1 MAELLRMPEVAAGAS
16 SAVLSQWPAGV
27 GASFS
32 TGDVIAIIE
41 TDKAVVD
48 VEAEADGTL
57 VHLIATEG
65 QEVTIGDPIA
75 LIAAPGEDVGDVD
88 AVLASLG
95 VDSNSDNSTN
105 AAPPPAPVPSSPA
118 NDPTPVSTVP
128 AEAPAEAPT
137 AEVTSEAA
145 VPSGRLFVSPIAR
158 RLAKEAGIALTGIAG
173 TGPNGRIRR
182 RDVEAAISGASSAA
196 PASPAPSISGAPA
209 SGFVD
214 IPHSRLRRAIAN
226 RLVESKTTA
235 PHFYLRGSAQVD
247 RLMAL
252 RAEIND
258 GEDVRVSVNDLV
270 IKAVAAAM
278 VRVPAMNVIWTA
290 DAIRQFHTVDMAV
303 AIATE
308 SGLVTPVLRNVE
320 DMSVRHIAATTK
332 DFAERARA
340 GGLKQAELEGG
351 STSVTNLGMFGTEDF
366 DAIINPP
373 HASILAVGAA
383 TEQPIVADGQVTVG
397 SVMKVSLSVDHR
409 PVDGATAA
417 EWMRELIR
425 LLEQPAKMLA

>member
-1 MAELLRMPEVAAGAS
+1 M
-16 SAVLSQWPAGV
+16 
-27 GASFS
+27 
-32 TGDVIAIIE
+32 
-41 TDKAVVD
+41 
-48 VEAEADGTL
+48 
-57 VHLIATEG
+57 
-65 QEVTIGDPIA
+65 
-75 LIAAPGEDVGDVD
+75 AAPGENVGDID
-88 AVLASLG
+88 AALASLG
-95 VDSNSDNSTN
+95 VNSNSGINSA
-105 AAPPPAPVPSSPA
+105 AAPTSAPVPDSPA
-118 NDPTPVSTVP
+118 NDPAPVSTVP
-128 AEAPAEAPT
+128 AAVPAAEA
-137 AEVTSEAA
+137 TSEAA
-145 VPSGRLFVSPIAR
+145 LPTGRLFISPIAR

-173 TGPNGRIRR
+173 SGPNGRIRR
-182 RDVEAAISGASSAA
+182 RDVEAAISGAPSTT
-196 PASPAPSISGAPA
+196 PVSPAPSISGAPA

-290 DAIRQFHTVDMAV
+290 DAIRQFQTVDVAV

-308 SGLVTPVLRNVE
+308 SGLVTPVLRNVQE
-320 DMSVRHIAATTK
+320 MSVRHIAATAK
-332 DFAERARA
+332 DYAERART

-383 TEQPIVADGQVTVG
+383 KEQPIVADGHVTVG

-417 EWMRELIR
+417 QWMRELIR

>member
-1 MAELLRMPEVAAGAS
+1 MPELLRMPEVAAGAS
-16 SAVLSQWPAGV
+16 SAVLSQWPTGV

-48 VEAEADGTL
+48 VEAESDGIL

-65 QEVTIGDPIA
+65 QEVIIGDPIA

-88 AVLASLG
+88 AALASLG
-95 VDSNSDNSTN
+95 VDSNSNSK
-105 AAPPPAPVPSSPA
+105 AASDPTSAPVPESPA
-118 NDPTPVSTVP
+118 TDSAPLSAVP
-128 AEAPAEAPT
+128 AAVPA
-137 AEVTSEAA
+137 AETPSEAA
-145 VPSGRLFVSPIAR
+145 LPTGRLFVSPIAR
-158 RLAKEAGIALTGIAG
+158 RLAKETGVALTGMAG

-182 RDVEAAISGASSAA
+182 RDVEAAISGAPSAT
-196 PASPAPSISGAPA
+196 PASPAPSISSAPA
-209 SGFVD
+209 SDFVD

-278 VRVPAMNVIWTA
+278 VRVPAMNVIWTT
-290 DAIRQFHTVDMAV
+290 DAIRQFHTVDVAV

-308 SGLVTPVLRNVE
+308 SGLVTPVLRNVQE
-320 DMSVRHIAATTK
+320 MSTRHIAATTK
-332 DFAERARA
+332 DYAERARA
-340 GGLKQAELEGG
+340 GGLKHAELEGG

-383 TEQPIVADGQVTVG
+383 KEQPIVADGHVTVG
-397 SVMKVSLSVDHR
+397 SMMKVSLSVDHR

>member
-16 SAVLSQWPAGV
+16 SAVLSQWPTGV

-57 VHLIATEG
+57 VHLIAAEG

-95 VDSNSDNSTN
+95 VDSNSDNSTD
-105 AAPPPAPVPSSPA
+105 AAPPPAPAPVPASPA
-118 NDPTPVSTVP
+118 NDPAPVSTMP
-128 AEAPAEAPT
+128 AEAPAAAATSQAAIPT
-137 AEVTSEAA
+137 
-145 VPSGRLFVSPIAR
+145 GRLFVSPIAR
-158 RLAKEAGIALTGIAG
+158 RLAKEAGITLTGIAG

-182 RDVEAAISGASSAA
+182 RDVEAAISEAPSAA
-196 PASPAPSISGAPA
+196 PASPAPSISSAPA

-235 PHFYLRGSAQVD
+235 PHFYLRGSAKVD

-258 GEDVRVSVNDLV
+258 GEDARVSVNDLV

-320 DMSVRHIAATTK
+320 DMSVRHIAVTTK
-332 DFAERARA
+332 DYAERARA

-383 TEQPIVADGQVTVG
+383 TEQPVVADGHVTVG

-417 EWMRELIR
+417 EWMREFIS
-425 LLEQPAKMLA
+425 LLESPAKILA

>member
-1 MAELLRMPEVAAGAS
+1 M
-16 SAVLSQWPAGV
+16 
-27 GASFS
+27 
-32 TGDVIAIIE
+32 
-41 TDKAVVD
+41 
-48 VEAEADGTL
+48 
-57 VHLIATEG
+57 
-65 QEVTIGDPIA
+65 
-75 LIAAPGEDVGDVD
+75 
-88 AVLASLG
+88 LASLG
-95 VDSNSDNSTN
+95 VDSNSDNSTDP
-105 AAPPPAPVPSSPA
+105 APPPAPVPASPV
-118 NDPTPVSTVP
+118 NDPAPVSTVP
-128 AEAPAEAPT
+128 AEAPVEAP
-137 AEVTSEAA
+137 ASEATSEGA
-145 VPSGRLFVSPIAR
+145 VPSDRLFVSPIAR

-182 RDVEAAISGASSAA
+182 RDVEAAISEASSAA
-196 PASPAPSISGAPA
+196 PASPAPSIGSAPA

-320 DMSVRHIAATTK
+320 GMSVRHIAATTK

-383 TEQPIVADGQVTVG
+383 TEQPIVADGQVTLG

>member
-16 SAVLSQWPAGV
+16 SAVLSQWPTGV

-57 VHLIATEG
+57 AHLIATEG

-75 LIAAPGEDVGDVD
+75 LIAAPGEDVEDVD
-88 AVLASLG
+88 VALASLG
-95 VDSNSDNSTN
+95 VDSNSGSTT
-105 AAPPPAPVPSSPA
+105 AATPTPVPASPA
-118 NDPTPVSTVP
+118 NDPAPVSPV
-128 AEAPAEAPT
+128 PT
-137 AEVTSEAA
+137 AEATSEAA
-145 VPSGRLFVSPIAR
+145 LPTGRLFVSPIAR
-158 RLAKEAGIALTGIAG
+158 RLAKEAGIALAGIAG

-182 RDVEAAISGASSAA
+182 RDVEAAMSGAPSAT
-196 PASPAPSISGAPA
+196 PVSPAPSISGTPA

-290 DAIRQFHTVDMAV
+290 DAIRQFHSVDVAV

-308 SGLVTPVLRNVE
+308 SGLVTPVLRNIE
-320 DMSVRHIAATTK
+320 DMSLRHIAATTK
-332 DFAERARA
+332 DYAERARA
-340 GGLKQAELEGG
+340 GGLKQVELEGG

-373 HASILAVGAA
+373 HASILAVGTAK
-383 TEQPIVADGQVTVG
+383 EQPIVADGHITVG

>member
-1 MAELLRMPEVAAGAS
+1 M
-16 SAVLSQWPAGV
+16 
-27 GASFS
+27 
-32 TGDVIAIIE
+32 
-41 TDKAVVD
+41 
-48 VEAEADGTL
+48 
-57 VHLIATEG
+57 HLIATEG

-75 LIAAPGEDVGDVD
+75 LIAAPGEDVGTSTRRSP
-88 AVLASLG
+88 ASASIRTPG
-95 VDSNSDNSTN
+95 QRRG
-105 AAPPPAPVPSSPA
+105 AAPRRLRFRPHRPTIRRPFQAALAPAPA
-118 NDPTPVSTVP
+118 
-128 AEAPAEAPT
+128 

-145 VPSGRLFVSPIAR
+145 VANQPALRQSYRPSNRERGRYRADR
-158 RLAKEAGIALTGIAG
+158 DRGDR
-173 TGPNGRIRR
+173 PNGRIRR
-182 RDVEAAISGASSAA
+182 RDVEAAISEAPSAA
-196 PASPAPSISGAPA
+196 PASPAPSISSAPA

-383 TEQPIVADGQVTVG
+383 QNNPSWPMDTSRWA
-397 SVMKVSLSVDHR
+397 R
-409 PVDGATAA
+409 
-417 EWMRELIR
+417 
-425 LLEQPAKMLA
+425 

>member
-16 SAVLSQWPAGV
+16 SAVLSQWPTGV

-32 TGDVIAIIE
+32 TGDVISIIE

-75 LIAAPGEDVGDVD
+75 LIAAPGEDVGDAG

-95 VDSNSDNSTN
+95 VDSNSDNSTD
-105 AAPPPAPVPSSPA
+105 AAPPPAPVPASPA
-118 NDPTPVSTVP
+118 NDPAPVSTVL
-128 AEAPAEAPT
+128 AEAPTEAPT
-137 AEVTSEAA
+137 AEVTSEGA
-145 VPSGRLFVSPIAR
+145 VPTGRLFVSPIAR

-182 RDVEAAISGASSAA
+182 RDVEAAISAASSAT
-196 PASPAPSISGAPA
+196 PASSAPPISSAPA

-214 IPHSRLRRAIAN
+214 IPHSRLRRVIAN

-332 DFAERARA
+332 GFAERARA

-383 TEQPIVADGQVTVG
+383 TEQPIVADGLITVG

-417 EWMRELIR
+417 EWMREFVS
-425 LLEQPAKMLA
+425 LLESPAKILA

>member
-16 SAVLSQWPAGV
+16 SAVLSQWPTGV

-88 AVLASLG
+88 AALASLG
-95 VDSNSDNSTN
+95 VDSNSDN
-105 AAPPPAPVPSSPA
+105 
-118 NDPTPVSTVP
+118 
-128 AEAPAEAPT
+128 
-137 AEVTSEAA
+137 
-145 VPSGRLFVSPIAR
+145 SPIAR

-182 RDVEAAISGASSAA
+182 RDVEAAISGAPSGA
-196 PASPAPSISGAPA
+196 PASPAPSISSAPA

-320 DMSVRHIAATTK
+320 DMSVRQIAATTK
-332 DFAERARA
+332 DYAERARV

-383 TEQPIVADGQVTVG
+383 KEQPIVADGHITVG

>member
-1 MAELLRMPEVAAGAS
+1 M
-16 SAVLSQWPAGV
+16 
-27 GASFS
+27 
-32 TGDVIAIIE
+32 
-41 TDKAVVD
+41 
-48 VEAEADGTL
+48 
-57 VHLIATEG
+57 
-65 QEVTIGDPIA
+65 
-75 LIAAPGEDVGDVD
+75 
-88 AVLASLG
+88 
-95 VDSNSDNSTN
+95 
-105 AAPPPAPVPSSPA
+105 
-118 NDPTPVSTVP
+118 
-128 AEAPAEAPT
+128 
-137 AEVTSEAA
+137 
-145 VPSGRLFVSPIAR
+145 
-158 RLAKEAGIALTGIAG
+158 
-173 TGPNGRIRR
+173 
-182 RDVEAAISGASSAA
+182 
-196 PASPAPSISGAPA
+196 
-209 SGFVD
+209 D

-235 PHFYLRGSAQVD
+235 PHFYLRGSAHVD

-252 RAEIND
+252 RAEINN

-308 SGLVTPVLRNVE
+308 SGLVTPVLRNVD

-332 DFAERARA
+332 DYAERARA

-383 TEQPIVADGQVTVG
+383 KEQPIVADGHVTVG

>member
-16 SAVLSQWPAGV
+16 SAVLSQWPTGA

-75 LIAAPGEDVGDVD
+75 LMAAPGENVGDID
-88 AVLASLG
+88 AALASLG
-95 VDSNSDNSTN
+95 VNSNSNSN
-105 AAPPPAPVPSSPA
+105 AAAAPTSAPVPDSPA
-118 NDPTPVSTVP
+118 NDPAPVSTVP
-128 AEAPAEAPT
+128 AAEA
-137 AEVTSEAA
+137 TSEAA
-145 VPSGRLFVSPIAR
+145 LPTGRLFVSPIAR

-173 TGPNGRIRR
+173 SGPNGRIRR
-182 RDVEAAISGASSAA
+182 RDVEAAISGAPSTT
-196 PASPAPSISGAPA
+196 PVSPAPSISGAPA

-290 DAIRQFHTVDMAV
+290 DAIRQFQTVDVAV

-308 SGLVTPVLRNVE
+308 SGLVTPVLRNVQE
-320 DMSVRHIAATTK
+320 MSIRHIAATTK

-383 TEQPIVADGQVTVG
+383 KEQPIVADGHVTVG

-417 EWMRELIR
+417 QWMRQLIR

>member
-16 SAVLSQWPAGV
+16 SAVLSQWPTGV

-88 AVLASLG
+88 AVLVSLG
-95 VDSNSDNSTN
+95 VDSNSDDSTD
-105 AAPPPAPVPSSPA
+105 AAPPPAPVPASPA
-118 NDPTPVSTVP
+118 NDPAPVSTVP
-128 AEAPAEAPT
+128 AEAPAAEA
-137 AEVTSEAA
+137 TSQAA

-182 RDVEAAISGASSAA
+182 RDVEAAISEAPSAA
-196 PASPAPSISGAPA
+196 PASPAPSISSAPA

-332 DFAERARA
+332 DYAERARA

-383 TEQPIVADGQVTVG
+383 TEQPIVADGHITVG
-397 SVMKVSLSVDHR
+397 SVMKVTLSVDHR

-417 EWMRELIR
+417 EWMREFVS
-425 LLEQPAKMLA
+425 LLESPAKILA

>member
-16 SAVLSQWPAGV
+16 SAVLSQWPTGV

-105 AAPPPAPVPSSPA
+105 AAPPPAPVPASPA
-118 NDPTPVSTVP
+118 NDPAPVSTVP
-128 AEAPAEAPT
+128 AEAPVEAPA

-145 VPSGRLFVSPIAR
+145 VPTGRLFVSPIAR
-158 RLAKEAGIALTGIAG
+158 RLAKEAGISLSGIAG

-196 PASPAPSISGAPA
+196 PASPAPSISSAPA

-308 SGLVTPVLRNVE
+308 SGLVTPVLRNVD

-332 DFAERARA
+332 DYAERARA

-383 TEQPIVADGQVTVG
+383 KEQPIVADGHVTVG

>member
-16 SAVLSQWPAGV
+16 SAVLSQWPTGV

-75 LIAAPGEDVGDVD
+75 LIAAPGEDVGDAG

-95 VDSNSDNSTN
+95 VDSNSDNSTD
-105 AAPPPAPVPSSPA
+105 AATPPAPVPASPA
-118 NDPTPVSTVP
+118 NDPAPVSTVL
-128 AEAPAEAPT
+128 AEAPTEAPT
-137 AEVTSEAA
+137 AEVTSEGA
-145 VPSGRLFVSPIAR
+145 VPTGRLFVSPIAR

-182 RDVEAAISGASSAA
+182 RDVEAAISGAPSAVPASSAT
-196 PASPAPSISGAPA
+196 SISSAPA

-235 PHFYLRGSAQVD
+235 PHFYLRGSAQVV

-332 DFAERARA
+332 HFAERARA

-383 TEQPIVADGQVTVG
+383 TEQPIVADGLITVG

-417 EWMRELIR
+417 EWMREFVS
-425 LLEQPAKMLA
+425 LLESPAKILA

>member
-16 SAVLSQWPAGV
+16 SAVLSQWPTGA

-75 LIAAPGEDVGDVD
+75 LMAAPGENVGDID
-88 AVLASLG
+88 AALASLG
-95 VDSNSDNSTN
+95 VNSNSGIN
-105 AAPPPAPVPSSPA
+105 AAAAPTSAPVPDSPA
-118 NDPTPVSTVP
+118 NDPAPVSTVP
-128 AEAPAEAPT
+128 AAEA
-137 AEVTSEAA
+137 TSEAA
-145 VPSGRLFVSPIAR
+145 LPTGRLFISPIAR

-173 TGPNGRIRR
+173 SGPNGRIRR
-182 RDVEAAISGASSAA
+182 RDVEAAISGAPSTT
-196 PASPAPSISGAPA
+196 PVSPAPSISGAPA

-290 DAIRQFHTVDMAV
+290 DAIRQFQTVDVAV

-308 SGLVTPVLRNVE
+308 SGLVTPVLRNVQE
-320 DMSVRHIAATTK
+320 MSVRHIAATAK
-332 DFAERARA
+332 DYAERARA

-383 TEQPIVADGQVTVG
+383 KEQPIVADGHVTVG

-417 EWMRELIR
+417 QWMRELIR

>member
-16 SAVLSQWPAGV
+16 SAVLSQWPTGA

-75 LIAAPGEDVGDVD
+75 LMAAPGENVGDID
-88 AVLASLG
+88 AALASLG
-95 VDSNSDNSTN
+95 VNSNSNSN
-105 AAPPPAPVPSSPA
+105 AAAAPTSAPVPDSPA
-118 NDPTPVSTVP
+118 NDPAPVSTVP
-128 AEAPAEAPT
+128 AAEA
-137 AEVTSEAA
+137 TSEAA
-145 VPSGRLFVSPIAR
+145 LPTGRLFVSPIAR

-173 TGPNGRIRR
+173 SGPNGRIRR
-182 RDVEAAISGASSAA
+182 RDVEAAISGAPSTT
-196 PASPAPSISGAPA
+196 PVSPAPSISGAPA

-278 VRVPAMNVIWTA
+278 VRVPAVNVIWTA
-290 DAIRQFHTVDMAV
+290 DAIRQFQTVDVAV

-308 SGLVTPVLRNVE
+308 SGLVTPVLRNVQE
-320 DMSVRHIAATTK
+320 MSIRHIAATTK

-383 TEQPIVADGQVTVG
+383 KEQPIVADGHVTVG

-417 EWMRELIR
+417 QWMRQLIR

>member
-16 SAVLSQWPAGV
+16 SAVLSQWPTGV

-95 VDSNSDNSTN
+95 VDSNSDSSTD
-105 AAPPPAPVPSSPA
+105 AAPPPAPVPASPA
-118 NDPTPVSTVP
+118 NDPAPVSTVP
-128 AEAPAEAPT
+128 AEAPAAEA
-137 AEVTSEAA
+137 TSQAA

-182 RDVEAAISGASSAA
+182 RDVEAAISEAPSAA
-196 PASPAPSISGAPA
+196 PASPAPSISSAPA

-278 VRVPAMNVIWTA
+278 VRVPTMNVIWTA

-383 TEQPIVADGQVTVG
+383 TEQPIVADGHITVG